1 MSNINV
7 YDIAADKWYTQATTG
22 GPSQLTRGCAV
33 VQPAQDYSSFSIYY
47 YGGYDGLH
55 YTDSSD
61 FKDDVWVLSL
71 PSFMWMKV
79 ASGRSGHGRAGHK
92 CVMPYP
98 DQMMVIGGAPAQ
110 PGDAPTCVE
119 GGFVELFN
127 LSSTKWL
134 DQYDPNVWSKYQIPS
149 MIYQMIGGD
158 EYGSAT
164 SSTPAA
170 TGWATPAL
178 ASVFATSYPT
188 SKITTYYPYAVASAN
203 SSSLPTVSAH
213 SGGGGSGVPKY
224 LPPLLGVI
232 LGLIVVS
239 SIVVGILVWRR
250 RRLFKKNGGR
260 SEMTDENGNRILSWI
275 RGQPTENK
283 APTVTTTDELTRSS
297 ETEHAGLYTN
307 NLYSQPLQSHPHEM
321 EATQPPPAELP
332 G

>member
-7 YDIAADKWYTQATTG
+7 YDIAAGKWYTQPTTG

-55 YTDSSD
+55 YTDASE
-61 FKDDVWVLSL
+61 FKDDVWVLTL
-71 PSFMWMKV
+71 PAFMWMKV
-79 ASGRSGHGRAGHK
+79 ASGRSGRGRAGHK

-110 PGDAPTCVE
+110 PGSPTTCLE
-119 GGFVELFN
+119 GGFIELFN

-134 DQYDPNVWSKYQIPS
+134 DQYDPNVWSEYKVPS

-158 EYGSAT
+158 EFGSAT
-164 SSTPAA
+164 STTPAP

-178 ASVFATSYPT
+178 ASVFATTYPT
-188 SKITTYYPYAVASAN
+188 SKITTYYPYAAVTTNGST
-203 SSSLPTVSAH
+203 LPTVSAT
-213 SGGGGSGVPKY
+213 GGGGGGVPKF

-232 LGLIVVS
+232 LGLILVS
-239 SIVVGILVWRR
+239 SIVVGILIWRR

-260 SEMTDENGNRILSWI
+260 SEMTDENGHRILSWI
-275 RGQPTENK
+275 RGQPIDNK
-283 APTVTTTDELTRSS
+283 APTVTTTDDLTRSP
-297 ETEHAGLYTN
+297 EPEHTGLYTTP
-307 NLYSQPLQSHPHEM
+307 LSHQQPLQSHPHEM
-321 EATQPPPAELP
+321 ENTQPLAELP

>member
-1 MSNINV
+1 MSNINI
-7 YDIAADKWYTQATTG
+7 YDIAADKWYTQPTTN
-22 GPSQLTRGCAV
+22 GPPQLTRGCAV
-33 VQPAQDYSSFSIYY
+33 VQPAQDYSSFNIYY
-47 YGGYDGLH
+47 YGGYNGLDSTDG
-55 YTDSSD
+55 SA

-110 PGDAPTCVE
+110 SGEDGATCLE
-119 GGFVELFN
+119 GGFIELFN
-127 LSSTKWL
+127 LSSSKWL
-134 DQYDPNVWSKYQIPS
+134 DRYDPNVWSKYRVPS

-164 SSTPAA
+164 STTPAP

-188 SKITTYYPYAVASAN
+188 SKIKTYYPYAAAATS
-203 SSSLPTVSAH
+203 SSSLPTATVHS
-213 SGGGGSGVPKY
+213 SGGGSSVPKY

-232 LGLIVVS
+232 LGLILVS

-275 RGQPTENK
+275 RGQPTDNK
-283 APTVTTTDELTRSS
+283 APTVTTTDDLTRSP
-297 ETEHAGLYTN
+297 EPEHAGLYTN
-307 NLYSQPLQSHPHEM
+307 HLYQQPLQSYPQEM
-321 EATQPPPAELP
+321 ENTQQLAELP